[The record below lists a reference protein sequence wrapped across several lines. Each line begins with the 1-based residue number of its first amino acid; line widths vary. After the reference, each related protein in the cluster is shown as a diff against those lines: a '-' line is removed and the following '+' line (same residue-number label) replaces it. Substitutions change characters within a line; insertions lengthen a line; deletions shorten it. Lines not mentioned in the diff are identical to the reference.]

1 ILTGCTSGALAG
13 RCGSGAAAGGAA
25 GGGAGA
31 AACGWR
37 AGAGGSGW
45 ECAQAMAAAAA
56 NARMKGEDRMQH
68 LRDSNVGRSNSAIRE
83 MLHGAQGPRRSWS
96 GQAWIWMG
104 DMVRDR
110 GTIVQERAGTPAVMR
125 TLRRTPERTP
135 WSQQH

>member
-13 RCGSGAAAGGAA
+13 RRGSGAAAGGAA

-68 LRDSNVGRSNSAIRE
+68 LRDSNVGRSNNPIRA
-83 MLHGAQGPRRSWS
+83 MLHGAQGLDGRYGW
-96 GQAWIWMG
+96 
-104 DMVRDR
+104 DR
-110 GTIVQERAGTPAVMR
+110 GNIVQWRVPAAPP
-125 TLRRTPERTP
+125 LR
-135 WSQQH
+135 